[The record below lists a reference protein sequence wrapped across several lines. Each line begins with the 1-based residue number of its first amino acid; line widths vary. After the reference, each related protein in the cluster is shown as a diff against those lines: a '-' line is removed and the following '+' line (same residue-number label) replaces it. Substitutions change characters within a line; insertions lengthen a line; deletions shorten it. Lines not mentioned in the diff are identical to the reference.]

1 VQTNQKRNCN
11 RGKEVEAPCLC
22 RKWGNAAQMF
32 VATASVPYWLR
43 VWAVE
48 KWLATKPC
56 STLSSKLLE
65 MFDALLVPN
74 QCGEGSHDLRR
85 LGNLHLQWWVTRSP
99 ATKSI
104 ARTMWWCWKDG
115 VLKRCWVAIWVRSS
129 DEVLWNCEE
138 WKLLGARTGKLRGD
152 LLRRGGWKRR
162 GLGN

>member
-1 VQTNQKRNCN
+1 
-11 RGKEVEAPCLC
+11 
-22 RKWGNAAQMF
+22 MF

-85 LGNLHLQWWVTRSP
+85 L
-99 ATKSI
+99 
-104 ARTMWWCWKDG
+104 
-115 VLKRCWVAIWVRSS
+115 VRSS